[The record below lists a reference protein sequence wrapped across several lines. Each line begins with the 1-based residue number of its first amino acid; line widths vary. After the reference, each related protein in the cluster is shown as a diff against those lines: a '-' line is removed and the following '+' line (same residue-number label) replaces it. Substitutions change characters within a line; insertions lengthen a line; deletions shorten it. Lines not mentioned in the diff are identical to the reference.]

1 MHVPERDTIERL
13 RSPGPSGLNP
23 ESKAWC
29 LIGGLGGG
37 EGAREDSACCFFSFR
52 GLYSS
57 RREVR
62 ICKSIFRGGS
72 YDGDASRQRCP
83 LEEGMRPEDQ
93 ERGRD
98 RKKKKWERQTRSLF
112 VAFYEGLLF
121 VGHPCVCTEYVP
133 ILCYTDTAIQ
143 QTRTT
148 KELNEQS
155 TINRMNRIN
164 IIIINAF
171 PPLILLFILAIAVY
185 SKLTSTSR
193 PPLN

>member
-1 MHVPERDTIERL
+1 MVFDW
-13 RSPGPSGLNP
+13 G
-23 ESKAWC
+23 
-29 LIGGLGGG
+29 IGG
-37 EGAREDSACCFFSFR
+37 GAREDSACCFFSFR

-112 VAFYEGLLF
+112 VAFYEGVLF
-121 VGHPCVCTEYVP
+121 VEHPCVCMFLY
-133 ILCYTDTAIQ
+133 YAIQ
-143 QTRTT
+143 IQ
-148 KELNEQS
+148 Q
-155 TINRMNRIN
+155 
-164 IIIINAF
+164 
-171 PPLILLFILAIAVY
+171 Y
-185 SKLTSTSR
+185 SK
-193 PPLN
+193 PEQQKN

>member
-1 MHVPERDTIERL
+1 MALPNIGTRKLQQTRDRDRRVHVPERDTIERL

-57 RREVR
+57 RREVFANL
-62 ICKSIFRGGS
+62 SSGEVHMMV
-72 YDGDASRQRCP
+72 GDASRQRCP

-112 VAFYEGLLF
+112 VAFYEGVLF
-121 VGHPCVCTEYVP
+121 VEHPCVCMFLY
-133 ILCYTDTAIQ
+133 YAIQ
-143 QTRTT
+143 IQ
-148 KELNEQS
+148 Q
-155 TINRMNRIN
+155 
-164 IIIINAF
+164 
-171 PPLILLFILAIAVY
+171 Y
-185 SKLTSTSR
+185 SK
-193 PPLN
+193 PEQQKN

>member
-1 MHVPERDTIERL
+1 MVFDW
-13 RSPGPSGLNP
+13 G
-23 ESKAWC
+23 
-29 LIGGLGGG
+29 IG
-37 EGAREDSACCFFSFR
+37 
-52 GLYSS
+52 
-57 RREVR
+57 
-62 ICKSIFRGGS
+62 RGGKAPEKILHVAFS
-72 YDGDASRQRCP
+72 LFVGCIPVGGRYVFANLSSGEVHMMVGDASRQRCP

-112 VAFYEGLLF
+112 VAFYEGVLF
-121 VGHPCVCTEYVP
+121 VGHPCVYVP

-164 IIIINAF
+164 RIIISPF
-171 PPLILLFILAIAVY
+171 PSLILLFILAIAVY

-193 PPLN
+193 PPP